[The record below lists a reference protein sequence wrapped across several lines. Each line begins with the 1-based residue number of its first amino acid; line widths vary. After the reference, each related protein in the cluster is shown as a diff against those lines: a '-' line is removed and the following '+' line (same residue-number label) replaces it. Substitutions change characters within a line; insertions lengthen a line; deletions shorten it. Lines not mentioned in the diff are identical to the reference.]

1 MKNMT
6 KKIDGIIALVLGI
19 VILIFPFTVFNIMAF
34 IIGIILIIAGAKRF
48 YEKLQAKSK
57 RIVNSLLMIAIGVV
71 LVFFNQFSR
80 NVLGYLVGGLFIY
93 NGILRLVKYNKVK
106 TPMNKSLASA
116 GIVAMVIGV
125 VVVIFPG
132 IIIIAFNTLIALLL
146 IGYGVLRLFIKFN
159 FAGKMSKFKNELD
172 DDQVVDVDSE

>member
-1 MKNMT
+1 MKDMM

-19 VILIFPFTVFNIMAF
+19 IILIFPFTVFNIIAF
-34 IIGIILIIAGAKRF
+34 IIGIVLIITGSKRF
-48 YEKLQAKSK
+48 HEKLRAKSK
-57 RIVNSLLMIAIGVV
+57 RIVNSLLMVAIGVV
-71 LVFFNQFSR
+71 LVFFNPLSR
-80 NVLGYLVGGLFIY
+80 NVLGYLVGGMFIY
-93 NGILRLVKYNKVK
+93 NGILRLVKYNKIK

-116 GIVAMVIGV
+116 GIIAMLVGV
-125 VVVIFPG
+125 VIVIFPG